1 MFEHSDLFCHYR
13 TDTSVSSR
21 VHTGPRWPSL
31 SQTHGSF
38 FYTALHDSALQP
50 YICSNYTTTSPKE
63 HTTQNRH
70 TALHCSIKKSNSIE
84 RLLGWNAARAS
95 WKSTCRTDFSLIMV
109 FKGNSLGCVCISGP
123 LKSHTLPRTSP
134 VGINICLLNP
144 S

>member
-1 MFEHSDLFCHYR
+1 MFEHSDLFYHYR

-21 VHTGPRWPSL
+21 VHTSPQWPSL
-31 SQTHGSF
+31 SQTHGSS

-50 YICSNYTTTSPKE
+50 FICSNYTTTSTKE

-70 TALHCSIKKSNSIE
+70 TALHCSITKSNSIE
-84 RLLGWNAARAS
+84 RLVEMQLEPHERAHAGQTFLWS
-95 WKSTCRTDFSLIMV
+95 WYLKESHLAV
-109 FKGNSLGCVCISGP
+109 CVSAG
-123 LKSHTLPRTSP
+123 LWSHRPLPRTGP